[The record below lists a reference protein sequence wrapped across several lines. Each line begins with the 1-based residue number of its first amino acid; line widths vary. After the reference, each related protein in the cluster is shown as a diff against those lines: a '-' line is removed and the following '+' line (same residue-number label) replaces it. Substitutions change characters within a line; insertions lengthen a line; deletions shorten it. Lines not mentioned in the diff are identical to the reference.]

1 MSYRNP
7 QIITDRSGEILAEG
21 FKSFSSSMASGI
33 TKQLEAQEKYR
44 KEEAERI
51 RKANELKTLAQMNG
65 VKEAN
70 EINKGLAETTIT
82 GEVEKTITSRIMTGA
97 DVKQKLN
104 VEFDDI
110 KRNELLKEYANT
122 KAYIDKTSGGLSILA
137 EDVSAYSETDP
148 EAINN
153 MAFSGNTPEE
163 RSDTQGFL
171 AAMSGGLAK
180 ENFKITTT
188 QEGEDFFVEV
198 TGKIG
203 LGEEEVPFTKKVN
216 VANYGEELMF
226 ELVPFK
232 DSTIEAG
239 RAMVKDEKGDI
250 KETLMGL
257 PSARLVE
264 VPLLNKNNE
273 KIGVQQMQGTIQV
286 LDKKIIDAELKGF
299 MDASI
304 GSFNKLD
311 MRQKEAII
319 RQKFLGNP
327 DAIFKNENGT
337 IASQDQIN
345 NSLRALMEPQITKEI
360 LGDDFKQGTING
372 VKDTWYR
379 GNLAPVAATPKDKPT
394 DPAIRRAIDK
404 KDKQIFGESL
414 IENANKFSGGG
425 DKDGTLKQFM
435 NEKGDVGSDQI
446 EAYGRAASIPNTV
459 ITKAPPVFKTEQDSD
474 GNETQVQINLNEFI
488 VANDRTG
495 KQVPFNANQGISP
508 EDIEGFAMTAYGFN
522 ATEVAEFKRRKAA
535 FQKRTEEAKAKAE
548 ARRKGLINRE

>member
-82 GEVEKTITSRIMTGA
+82 GEVEKTITSRIMAGA

-122 KAYIDKTSGGLSILA
+122 KAYIDKTSGGLAILA

-148 EAINN
+148 EAIND

-216 VANYGEELMF
+216 IANYGEELMF

-239 RAMVKDEKGDI
+239 RAMVKNENGDI

-273 KIGVQQMQGTIQV
+273 QIGVQQMQGTIQV

-379 GNLAPVAATPKDKPT
+379 GNLAPVPPTPKDKPAT
-394 DPAIRRAIDK
+394 PSQIKTKDIQEDVDNAYKALFVDK
-404 KDKQIFGESL
+404 IFESDYTNEAGNTAKLKSATINSMGES
-414 IENANKFSGGG
+414 
-425 DKDGTLKQFM
+425 
-435 NEKGDVGSDQI
+435 
-446 EAYGRAASIPNTV
+446 
-459 ITKAPPVFKTEQDSD
+459 
-474 GNETQVQINLNEFI
+474 
-488 VANDRTG
+488 
-495 KQVPFNANQGISP
+495 
-508 EDIEGFAMTAYGFN
+508 GFAEQLQRLGLKVKK
-522 ATEVAEFKRRKAA
+522 TEVAGEGNEKVTRYTIESSKIPA
-535 FQKRTEEAKAKAE
+535 FSEQIRSDETLGEVATKLYSATGLNYQGIIDPAKKAKLS
-548 ARRKGLINRE
+548 KLK